1 MKTNK
6 ETLRSAM
13 DRRLSFLDELPSC
26 RAELY
31 HRIAQEE
38 APVMK
43 KKLSVGLVFAIVLVL
58 LTVAALAAGLLVSPR
73 ASASRTADIAL
84 KDQFGI
90 TEEMQT
96 FFDRKE
102 DPLEDGSFRVTY
114 TGVYGLD
121 YVLGTYTALVKDG
134 KAEVS
139 WSREGA
145 DVSGGYEADAWGA
158 EQLKQMMTDAANE
171 EGKRSYTQKAAE
183 IAAKHNIQGYDVP
196 AGTPE
201 TAPADIPGNHEPTQE
216 DIDWLNR
223 REAEKTSALEAR
235 KLSEEEMIAIG
246 REFIISSYSLN
257 EEQIA
262 RLELYTNSGPDK
274 ELLALIGVT
283 ETPEEKKA
291 NEWYETVNGAPCFE
305 VEYLLYSEG
314 DDTRRTEKD
323 GYYIVYVNVESGAI
337 EQFEY
342 NSALGGWG

>member
-26 RAELY
+26 RAGLY

-58 LTVAALAAGLLVSPR
+58 LTVAALAAGLLISPR
-73 ASASRTADIAL
+73 VSASRTADIAL
-84 KDQFGI
+84 KDQYGI

-96 FFDRKE
+96 FFYRE
-102 DPLEDGSFRVTY
+102 EEPLEDGSFRVTY

-134 KAEVS
+134 KSEIT

-183 IAAKHNIQGYDVP
+183 IAAKHNTQGDDVP
-196 AGTPE
+196 SETPE
-201 TAPADIPGNHEPTQE
+201 AVPDDLPEDHELTQD
-216 DIDWLNR
+216 DIDRLNQ
-223 REAEKTSALEAR
+223 REGEKTSALEAR
-235 KLSEEEMIAIG
+235 KLSEDEMIAIG
-246 REFIISSYSLN
+246 REFIISSYGLN
-257 EEQIA
+257 EEQIS
-262 RLELYTNSGPDK
+262 RLELYTNRGPTM
-274 ELLALIGVT
+274 ELLALIGIT
-283 ETPEEKKA
+283 EVPEQNP
-291 NEWYETVNGAPCFE
+291 NEWYETINGAPCFE

-314 DDTRRTEKD
+314 DDTQRTEKD
-323 GYYIVYVNVESGAI
+323 GYYIVYVNVETGAV

>member
-6 ETLRSAM
+6 DSLRSAM

-26 RAELY
+26 RAGLY
-31 HRIAQEE
+31 QRIAQEE

-58 LTVAALAAGLLVSPR
+58 LTVAALAAGLLISPR
-73 ASASRTADIAL
+73 VSASRTADIAL
-84 KDQFGI
+84 KDQYGI

-96 FFDRKE
+96 FFYRE
-102 DPLEDGSFRVTY
+102 EEPLEDGSFRVTY

-134 KAEVS
+134 KAEIT

-158 EQLKQMMTDAANE
+158 EQLKQMMTDAAKDN
-171 EGKRSYTQKAAE
+171 KLSYTQKAAA
-183 IAAKHNIQGYDVP
+183 IAEKHTGQEYDIP
-196 AGTPE
+196 SETPE
-201 TAPADIPGNHEPTQE
+201 AVPDDLPEDHELTQE
-216 DIDWLNR
+216 DIDRLNQ
-223 REAEKTSALEAR
+223 REGEKTSALEAR
-235 KLSEEEMIAIG
+235 KLSEDEMIAIG
-246 REFIISSYSLN
+246 REFIISSYGLN
-257 EEQIA
+257 EEQIS
-262 RLELYTNSGPDK
+262 RLELYTNRGPTM
-274 ELLALIGVT
+274 ELLALIGIT
-283 ETPEEKKA
+283 EVPEQNP
-291 NEWYETVNGAPCFE
+291 NEWYETIKGIPCFE

-314 DDTRRTEKD
+314 GDENRTEKD
-323 GYYIVYVNVESGAI
+323 GYYIVYVNVETGTV

>member
-6 ETLRSAM
+6 ESLRSAM

-58 LTVAALAAGLLVSPR
+58 VTVAALAAGLLVSPR

-96 FFDRKE
+96 FFYRE
-102 DPLEDGSFRVTY
+102 EEPLEDGSFRVTY

-134 KAEVS
+134 KAEIS

-145 DVSGGYEADAWGA
+145 DVSGGYEADAWGV
-158 EQLKQMMTDAANE
+158 EQLKQMMVDAAKDN
-171 EGKRSYTQKAAE
+171 RLPYTQKAAE
-183 IAAKHNIQGYDVP
+183 IAEKHTGQKYDIP
-196 AGTPE
+196 AETPE
-201 TAPADIPGNHEPTQE
+201 TEPTDIPDDHEPTQE
-216 DIDWLNR
+216 DIDWQNK
-223 REAEKTSALEAR
+223 RETEKTSALEAR

-246 REFIISSYSLN
+246 REFIISSYGLN

-262 RLELYTNSGPDK
+262 RMELYTNRGATP
-274 ELLALIGVT
+274 ELLALIGIT
-283 ETPEEKKA
+283 EIPEPNS
-291 NEWYETVNGAPCFE
+291 NEWYETINGAPCFE

-314 DDTRRTEKD
+314 GDENRTEKD
-323 GYYIVYVNVESGAI
+323 GYYIVYVNVETGAV

>member
-58 LTVAALAAGLLVSPR
+58 VTVAALAAGLLVSPR

-96 FFDRKE
+96 FFSRE
-102 DPLEDGSFRVTY
+102 EEPLEDGSFRVTY

-139 WSREGA
+139 WSREGT
-145 DVSGGYEADAWGA
+145 DVSGGYDADAWGV
-158 EQLKQMMTDAANE
+158 EQLKQMMADAA
-171 EGKRSYTQKAAE
+171 KDDRLSYTQKAAE
-183 IAAKHNIQGYDVP
+183 IAAKHNTQGDDVP
-196 AGTPE
+196 AETPE
-201 TAPADIPGNHEPTQE
+201 TVPTDLPGNHELTQE
-216 DIDWLNR
+216 DIDRLNQ
-223 REAEKTSALEAR
+223 REASKTSALEAR
-235 KLSEEEMIAIG
+235 KLPEEEMIAIG
-246 REFIISSYSLN
+246 REFIISSYGLN
-257 EEQIA
+257 EEQIS
-262 RLELYTNSGPDK
+262 RLELYTNHSPDL
-274 ELLALIGVT
+274 EMLASIGIT
-283 ETPEEKKA
+283 EVPEQQNS
-291 NEWYETVNGAPCFE
+291 NEWYETINGTPCFE

-314 DDTRRTEKD
+314 GDDQRTEKD
-323 GYYIVYVNVESGAI
+323 GYYIVYVNVETGAV

>member
-6 ETLRSAM
+6 DSLRSAM

-26 RAELY
+26 RAGLY

-58 LTVAALAAGLLVSPR
+58 ITVAALAAGLLISPR
-73 ASASRTADIAL
+73 VSASRTADIAL
-84 KDQFGI
+84 KDQYGI

-96 FFDRKE
+96 FFFRE
-102 DPLEDGSFRVTY
+102 EEPLEDGSFRVTY

-134 KAEVS
+134 RAEIS

-145 DVSGGYEADAWGA
+145 DVSGGYEADAWGV
-158 EQLKQMMTDAANE
+158 EQLKQMMTDAA
-171 EGKRSYTQKAAE
+171 KDDKKLSYTQKAAE
-183 IAAKHNIQGYDVP
+183 IAAKHNVMYDVP
-196 AGTPE
+196 AETPE
-201 TAPADIPGNHEPTQE
+201 AVPDDLPGDHELTQE
-216 DIDWLNR
+216 DIDKLNQ
-223 REAEKTSALEAR
+223 REAEKSSALEAR
-235 KLSEEEMIAIG
+235 KLSEEEMIDIG
-246 REFIISSYSLN
+246 REFIISSYNLN
-257 EEQIA
+257 EEQIS
-262 RLELYTNSGPDK
+262 RLELYTNRGPTM
-274 ELLALIGVT
+274 ELLALIGIT
-283 ETPEEKKA
+283 EVPEPDP
-291 NEWYETVNGAPCFE
+291 NEWYETIKGVPCFE

-314 DDTRRTEKD
+314 GDENRTEKD
-323 GYYIVYVNVESGAI
+323 GYYIVYVNVETGAI

>member
-26 RAELY
+26 RAALLS
-31 HRIAQEE
+31 RIAQEE

-58 LTVAALAAGLLVSPR
+58 LTVAALAAGLLISPR

-84 KDQFGI
+84 KEQFGI

-96 FFDRKE
+96 FFSRE
-102 DPLEDGSFRVTY
+102 EEPLEDGSFRVTY

-171 EGKRSYTQKAAE
+171 EGKRSYTQKAAA
-183 IAAKHNIQGYDVP
+183 IAEKHTGQEYDIP
-196 AGTPE
+196 SETPE
-201 TAPADIPGNHEPTQE
+201 AVPDDLPEDHELTQD
-216 DIDWLNR
+216 DIDRLNQ
-223 REAEKTSALEAR
+223 REGEKTSALEAR
-235 KLSEEEMIAIG
+235 KLSEDEMIAIG
-246 REFIISSYSLN
+246 REFIISSYGLN
-257 EEQIA
+257 EEQIS
-262 RLELYTNSGPDK
+262 RLELYTNRGPTM
-274 ELLALIGVT
+274 ELLALIGIT
-283 ETPEEKKA
+283 EVPEQNP
-291 NEWYETVNGAPCFE
+291 NEWYKTINGAPCFE

-314 DDTRRTEKD
+314 DDTQRTEKD
-323 GYYIVYVNVESGAI
+323 GYYIVYVNVETGAV